1 MTPEVT
7 ESAPQGLRAEQAR
20 ATVARIL
27 DAVAAEMTAHPDA
40 DISFDRLAE
49 VTGIS
54 RRTIFRHFPT
64 KDALLRAFWA
74 RVNEGLGIQPWPASL
89 SDLTRLPPDLFAA
102 LDRIAPIVRA
112 AHSSGLARD
121 MRLAANAERQ
131 AAFRA
136 ALAPLT
142 DRLPPDRALALT
154 ACVQLLY
161 SAAAAMILD
170 DHWNLKGR
178 PAGEAVAWAIAA
190 LIAAAER
197 EATPPTD
204 RKDQS

>member
-1 MTPEVT
+1 
-7 ESAPQGLRAEQAR
+7 
-20 ATVARIL
+20 VARIL
-27 DAVAAEMTAHPDA
+27 DAVAAEMTARPDA

-49 VTGIS
+49 ITGIS

-74 RVNEGLGIQPWPASL
+74 RVNAGLGLQPWPADIA
-89 SDLTRLPPDLFAA
+89 DLTRLPPDLFEA

-121 MRLAANAERQ
+121 MRLAANPERQ
-131 AAFRA
+131 AAFRS

-154 ACVQLLY
+154 ATTQLLY

-170 DHWNLKGR
+170 DHWGLKGR
-178 PAGEAVAWAIAA
+178 AAGEAVAWAIAA

-197 EATPPTD
+197 DATPPTD
-204 RKDQS
+204 RKDQP